1 MLKLF
6 NFLFTHNNEK
16 CHIFSTNIDFRL
28 YLAQSTNIQL
38 NVKTKQET
46 HTRTCI
52 HHTVRQ
58 IY

>member
-16 CHIFSTNIDFRL
+16 CHIFSTNIDFCL

-46 HTRTCI
+46 HTNL
-52 HHTVRQ
+52 HPSHS
-58 IY
+58 